1 MREQV
6 CPPGQQKKQIEGA
19 SLAVADGVQFGVHAA
34 LSAASKA
41 STSHLFDA
49 HAGCCP
55 VGLQIRRVG
64 HHGLLFTTRISSR
77 ESRPYAEIDG
87 SGP

>member
-1 MREQV
+1 
-6 CPPGQQKKQIEGA
+6 
-19 SLAVADGVQFGVHAA
+19 
-34 LSAASKA
+34 
-41 STSHLFDA
+41 
-49 HAGCCP
+49 